1 MDSNAS
7 SSLLEPDCLSQA
19 LDILNNNN
27 NNYYSYCSIVKLP
40 LKKKLSSRKDDPH
53 LSAETRWKDRAETV
67 IIGGGCVGVSL
78 AYHLAKAGMK
88 DVVLLEKSELT
99 AGSTWH
105 AVRKSPQKCHM
116 CKLCAS
122 EISFLPILSSPL

>member
-40 LKKKLSSRKDDPH
+40 LKKKIVFQKGRPTLICRNKMERQSRNSDNWRWLCWCESGLSPSQSGDERCRPTG
-53 LSAETRWKDRAETV
+53 E
-67 IIGGGCVGVSL
+67 IGAHCWI
-78 AYHLAKAGMK
+78 HLARSKKITSKMSY
-88 DVVLLEKSELT
+88 VQT
-99 AGSTWH
+99 
-105 AVRKSPQKCHM
+105 VR
-116 CKLCAS
+116 
-122 EISFLPILSSPL
+122 